1 MVLLKTNK
9 KSALNP
15 TSSVTVLLKGV
26 SELCVLKWKI
36 LKEQEN
42 LRVIASG
49 LCEFSVLYSSTT
61 GEYGIRQ
68 GGEIPFSGE
77 KSGKNRSLIFFFRT
91 SHLS

>member
-36 LKEQEN
+36 LKEKEN

-49 LCEFSVLYSSTT
+49 HVMHT
-61 GEYGIRQ
+61 
-68 GGEIPFSGE
+68 
-77 KSGKNRSLIFFFRT
+77 
-91 SHLS
+91 